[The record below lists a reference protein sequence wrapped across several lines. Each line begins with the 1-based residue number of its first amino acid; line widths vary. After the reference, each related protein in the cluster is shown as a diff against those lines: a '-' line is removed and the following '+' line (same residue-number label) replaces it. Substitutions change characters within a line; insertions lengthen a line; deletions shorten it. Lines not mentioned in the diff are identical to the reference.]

1 MDSIMNYKQTID
13 YLFSQLPMFHRI
25 GPAAYKA
32 NLDNITALG
41 NILGNPQDKF
51 RSIHI
56 AGTNGKGSTSHL
68 LASVLQE
75 SGYRTGLFTSPHLR
89 DFRERIRINGRM
101 IPEAEVVS
109 FVEKMKNEF
118 QTIQPSFFEMT
129 TALAFDYFAKNKV
142 AIAVLETGMG
152 GRLDSTNIITP
163 LVSVITNISS
173 DHTQFLGDTPEK
185 IASEKAGIIKA
196 GVPVIIGET
205 QKETEKVFRE
215 KAKKTGSEI
224 FFADQLIKEHP
235 YQTSLKGNYQQKNM
249 KAVLQAIAVLQNKGF
264 KITGENIRHGFLKVV
279 ENTGLMGRWQK
290 LSGSPLTICDVGH
303 NKDGIKEVVKQ
314 LSETPHKK
322 LHFVLGMVSD
332 KNHDEVLALLPKDA
346 VYYFCKPDLPRGLDA
361 GELKAKAADSG
372 LKGEKYPSVKD
383 AFQAAKK
390 TADNDDLVFVGGS
403 TFVVAEVV

>member
-1 MDSIMNYKQTID
+1 MNYPQTID

-25 GPAAYKA
+25 GQAAYKA
-32 NLDNITALG
+32 NLDNIIALSG
-41 NILGNPQDKF
+41 LLGNPQDTF
-51 RSIHI
+51 SSIHI

-89 DFRERIRINGRM
+89 DFRERIRINGKM

-118 QTIQPSFFEMT
+118 QSIQPSFFEMT

-142 AIAVLETGMG
+142 DIAVLETGMG

-163 LVSVITNISS
+163 VISVITNIST
-173 DHTQFLGDTPEK
+173 DHTQFLGHTLEK

-196 GVPVIIGET
+196 GVPVVIGET
-205 QKETEKVFRE
+205 QKETEPVFRE
-215 KAKKTGSEI
+215 KANETGSEI
-224 FFADQLIKEHP
+224 FFAGQLIKEHP
-235 YQTSLKGNYQQKNM
+235 YQTSLKGNYQKKNM
-249 KAVLQAIAVLQNKGF
+249 KTALQAIAVLQNKGF
-264 KITGENIRHGFLKVV
+264 RITEDNIRSGFLKVV

-290 LSGSPLTICDVGH
+290 LSDAPLTICDAGH

-332 KNHDEVLALLPKDA
+332 KDHDEILELLPREA
-346 VYYFCKPDLPRGLDA
+346 VYYFCKPDIPRGLEVN
-361 GELKAKAADSG
+361 ELKTKAEKFG
-372 LKGEKYPSVKD
+372 LKGEKYPSVMD
-383 AFQAAKK
+383 AFRAAQKNAGK
-390 TADNDDLVFVGGS
+390 DDLVFAGGS